1 MDAMASIARVIA
13 ACVIG
18 FVSAAAGQTAQQTP
32 QSPTIP
38 TLNDVRPEILRLVI
52 DDQWDRGNDMFAGR
66 QVRPPDTL
74 DWQAI
79 SERDHQRQSAIRA
92 LLAKGQV
99 DTGREYHFAALIF
112 QHSSDPEALILAHV
126 FAVTAIIQG
135 DSSAKWLA
143 AATLDR
149 YLQNDKQPQVFGTQ
163 FLQQGDNLQWTMEPY
178 NRTAF
183 PDGVRRLWCVVSQP
197 EQDQALKDLQA
208 GKSGGANTSIQE
220 CK

>member
-1 MDAMASIARVIA
+1 MASIARVVA
-13 ACVIG
+13 VCVIA
-18 FVSAAAGQTAQQTP
+18 FVSAAVGQTAQQTP

-38 TLNDVRPEILRLVI
+38 TLKDVRPEILRLVI
-52 DDQWDRGNDMFAGR
+52 DDQWDRGNDMFGGR
-66 QVRPPDTL
+66 QGRTPDPL

-79 SERDHQRQSAIRA
+79 SRRDEQRQSAVRA

-99 DTGREYHFAALIF
+99 ETGREYHFAALVF
-112 QHSSDPEALILAHV
+112 QHSSDPEAFVLAHV
-126 FAVTAIIQG
+126 LAVTAIIQG

-163 FLQQGDNLQWTMEPY
+163 FLRQGDNRQGTMEPY
-178 NRTAF
+178 NRAAV
-183 PDGVRRLWCVVSQP
+183 PDDVRRLWCVVSQR
-197 EQDQALKDLQA
+197 EQDQALKGLQA
-208 GKSGGANTSIQE
+208 GKPEGANTSLRE

>member
-1 MDAMASIARVIA
+1 MGS
-13 ACVIG
+13 
-18 FVSAAAGQTAQQTP
+18 GQRH
-32 QSPTIP
+32 
-38 TLNDVRPEILRLVI
+38 VR
-52 DDQWDRGNDMFAGR
+52 GR

-74 DWQAI
+74 DWKAI
-79 SERDHQRQSAIRA
+79 SERDLQRQSAIRV

-99 DTGREYHFAALIF
+99 ETGREYHFAALMF
-112 QHSSDPEALILAHV
+112 QHSSRPEALTLAHGL
-126 FAVTAIIQG
+126 AVTAIIQG

-163 FLQQGDNLQWTMEPY
+163 FLRQGDNLQWTMEPY
-178 NRTAF
+178 DRAAV
-183 PDGVRRLWCVVSQP
+183 PDNVRRLWCVVSQS
-197 EQDQALKDLQA
+197 EQEQALKELQA

>member
-1 MDAMASIARVIA
+1 MASIARVIA
-13 ACVIG
+13 ACVIA

-38 TLNDVRPEILRLVI
+38 TLKDVRPEILRLVI
-52 DDQWDRGNDMFAGR
+52 DDQWDRGNDMFGGR
-66 QVRPPDTL
+66 QVRAPDTL

-79 SERDHQRQSAIRA
+79 SERDEQRQSAIRA

-99 DTGREYHFAALIF
+99 ETGREYHFAALVF
-112 QHSSDPEALILAHV
+112 QHSSSPEALVLAHV
-126 FAVTAIIQG
+126 LAVTAIIQG

-149 YLQNDKQPQVFGTQ
+149 YLQNDKQPQVFGTE
-163 FLQQGDNLQWTMEPY
+163 FLRQGDNMQWTMEPY
-178 NRTAF
+178 NRAAV
-183 PDGVRRLWCVVSQP
+183 PDDVRRLWCVVSQR

-208 GKSGGANTSIQE
+208 GKSGGANTSIRE

>member
-1 MDAMASIARVIA
+1 MASIARVVA
-13 ACVIG
+13 VCVIA

-38 TLNDVRPEILRLVI
+38 TLKDVRPEILRLAI
-52 DDQWDRGNDMFAGR
+52 DDQWDRGNDMFGDR
-66 QVRPPDTL
+66 QVRTPDTL

-79 SERDHQRQSAIRA
+79 SQRDEQRQSAVRA

-99 DTGREYHFAALIF
+99 ETGREYHFAALVF
-112 QHSSDPEALILAHV
+112 QHSSDPEALVLAHV
-126 FAVTAIIQG
+126 LAVTAIIQG

-163 FLQQGDNLQWTMEPY
+163 FLRQGDNSQWTMEPY
-178 NRTAF
+178 NRAAV
-183 PDGVRRLWCVVSQP
+183 PDDVRRLWCVVSQR
-197 EQDQALKDLQA
+197 EQDQALQGLQA
-208 GKSGGANTSIQE
+208 GKSEGANTSLRE